1 MPRTLTPV
9 ADEKLMAFWQ
19 TAEPIVVT
27 YSFVQRSSPEH
38 ARPRRVAWREIVLP
52 QDSAAGKSSN
62 VSGYDDVGSW
72 SSPTAG
78 SHLHAPP
85 WCRPPDKGRA
95 DEPQSPMTTQAVVTI
110 GQPLL
115 ESPSVP
121 QTSANRPVRPRRGG
135 AYRSCPRDE
144 R

>member
-9 ADEKLMAFWQ
+9 ADETLMAFWQ
-19 TAEPIVVT
+19 TAEPIVVV
-27 YSFVQRSSPEH
+27 YSFPPRPEH

-78 SHLHAPP
+78 SHLHVP
-85 WCRPPDKGRA
+85 RGTGRRIRA
-95 DEPQSPMTTQAVVTI
+95 KPM
-110 GQPLL
+110 
-115 ESPSVP
+115 S
-121 QTSANRPVRPRRGG
+121 RR
-135 AYRSCPRDE
+135 AR
-144 R
+144 